1 MYFKRKWELQIANN
15 NVVHTGINE
24 RCRFNDLEGFHVTE
38 NICAD
43 VMHDVFQG
51 ICQNDL
57 GLLLHYYIHAG
68 TFSLDD
74 LYNKIRGFHYGVNEK
89 RNKPLDISEKHISQ
103 TT

>member
-51 ICQNDL
+51 ICQN
-57 GLLLHYYIHAG
+57 I
-68 TFSLDD
+68 
-74 LYNKIRGFHYGVNEK
+74 
-89 RNKPLDISEKHISQ
+89 
-103 TT
+103 